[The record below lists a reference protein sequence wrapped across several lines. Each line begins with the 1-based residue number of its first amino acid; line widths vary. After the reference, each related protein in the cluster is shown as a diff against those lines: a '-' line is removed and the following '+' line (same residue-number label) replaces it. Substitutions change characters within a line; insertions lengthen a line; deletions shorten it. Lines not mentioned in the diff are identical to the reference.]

1 MKLRSTLGEQIILG
15 LGNNIDYEI
24 VWNSQVIERLIVE
37 YGINSSEIG
46 TDIPISSTRE
56 IVISILGFLKS
67 GTGGERFVT
76 SLDIILDFARL
87 FHKKITMGGTS
98 LRAAIAMRKIGYN
111 SALHLVT
118 INNLVRKM
126 IPQDS
131 PWVCS
136 NDSDSFYPH
145 LIVQFNKGT
154 RVQAGDVSIHTKSA
168 NRIIYVNDHDNAVME
183 ISPELESLSSDAR
196 VFLISGFNAMQS
208 SELLSD
214 KLGKLLK
221 IIKSLPS
228 DTVVFYED
236 ACYPNLNLNKLV
248 RETLID
254 VIDIFSLNEDEM
266 QEYLGRKIMLLDPV
280 EVFAAL
286 QELHRLL
293 PVSTLVVHTKDWGL
307 AYGEKVVQYS
317 KSLKRGITM
326 ATTLFRLG
334 DDFSHSDYLKTEG
347 LPTDMEKT
355 KFSETLNKLVGEKV
369 YCLPS
374 FQVKEINVTSV
385 GLGDSFVGGFL
396 SALVE
401 R

>member
-1 MKLRSTLGEQIILG
+1 LGEQIVLG

-24 VWNSQVIERLIVE
+24 VWDSQVLERLIIE
-37 YGINSSEIG
+37 FEIRDSEIC
-46 TDIPISSTRE
+46 TDIQIFSIRDL
-56 IVISILGFLKS
+56 VVSILGFLKS
-67 GTGGERFVT
+67 ESGGERFVT
-76 SLDIILDFARL
+76 SLEIILDFASL
-87 FHKKITMGGTS
+87 FEKRITMGGTS

-118 INNLVRKM
+118 INDLVRKM
-126 IPQDS
+126 IPQEI

-154 RVQAGDVSIHTKSA
+154 CVQCGNVSINTKSA
-168 NRIIYVNDHDNAVME
+168 NRIIYVNDHDNVAME
-183 ISPELESLSSDAR
+183 ISPELESLSTDAR

-208 SELLSD
+208 EELLSD
-214 KLGKLLK
+214 KLGKLLS

-228 DTVVFYED
+228 ETVVFYED
-236 ACYPNLNLNKLV
+236 ACYHNLNLNKIV
-248 RETLID
+248 REYLIPVID
-254 VIDIFSLNEDEM
+254 VFSLNEDEM

-280 EVFAAL
+280 DVFAAL

-293 PVSTLVVHTKDWGL
+293 PVPTLVIHTKDWCL
-307 AYGEKVVQYS
+307 VYGENVFQYA
-317 KSLKRGITM
+317 KSLKSGITM
-326 ATTLFRLG
+326 ATTRFRFG
-334 DDFSHSDYLKTEG
+334 DDFSHSDYLETEG
-347 LPTDMEKT
+347 LSSDMEKT
-355 KFSETLNKLVGEKV
+355 KFVATLSQLIGEKV

-374 FQVKEINVTSV
+374 FQVKEINVTNV

-396 SALVE
+396 SGLVE

>member
-1 MKLRSTLGEQIILG
+1 MGEQIVLG

-24 VWNSQVIERLIVE
+24 VWDSQVLERLIIE
-37 YGINSSEIG
+37 FEIRDSEIC
-46 TDIPISSTRE
+46 TDIQIFSIRDL
-56 IVISILGFLKS
+56 VVSILGFLKS
-67 GTGGERFVT
+67 ESGGERFVT
-76 SLDIILDFARL
+76 SLEIILDFASL
-87 FHKKITMGGTS
+87 FEKRITMGGTS

-118 INNLVRKM
+118 INDLVRKM
-126 IPQDS
+126 IPQEI

-154 RVQAGDVSIHTKSA
+154 CVQCGNVSINTKSA
-168 NRIIYVNDHDNAVME
+168 NRIIYVNDHDNVAME
-183 ISPELESLSSDAR
+183 ISPELESLSTDAR

-208 SELLSD
+208 EELLSD
-214 KLGKLLK
+214 KLGKLLS

-228 DTVVFYED
+228 ETVVFYED
-236 ACYPNLNLNKLV
+236 ACYHNLNLNKIV
-248 RETLID
+248 REYLIPVID
-254 VIDIFSLNEDEM
+254 VFSLNEDEM
-266 QEYLGRKIMLLDPV
+266 QEYLGSKIMLLDPV
-280 EVFAAL
+280 DVFAAL

-293 PVSTLVVHTKDWGL
+293 PVPTLVIHTKDWCL
-307 AYGEKVVQYS
+307 VYGENVFQYA
-317 KSLKRGITM
+317 KSLKSGITM
-326 ATTLFRLG
+326 ATTRFRFG
-334 DDFSHSDYLKTEG
+334 DDFSHSDYLQTEG
-347 LPTDMEKT
+347 LPSDMEKT
-355 KFSETLNKLVGEKV
+355 KFAATLSKLVGDKV

-374 FQVKEINVTSV
+374 FQVKETNVTNV